1 MCFSYARSTGG
12 VTEVIPNM
20 FDLQSKT
27 RPIHLMNGMSN
38 SGHCVAMFEDSCSP
52 FSLFCFPIPPTL
64 LFCISNYKL

>member
-1 MCFSYARSTGG
+1 M
-12 VTEVIPNM
+12 IPNT

-38 SGHCVAMFEDSCSP
+38 PGHCVAMFEDSCSP
-52 FSLFCFPIPPTL
+52 FCLFCFPIPWTL